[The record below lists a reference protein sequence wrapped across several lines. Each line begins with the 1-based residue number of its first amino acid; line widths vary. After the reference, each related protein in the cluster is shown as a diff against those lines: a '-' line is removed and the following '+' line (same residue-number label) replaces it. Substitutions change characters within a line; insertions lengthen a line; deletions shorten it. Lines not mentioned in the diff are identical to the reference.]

1 MRKMFF
7 FLAITFNLAVLCA
20 QDNSLFEPKQFVR
33 DSAVL
38 QYRVLYPE
46 NYDPGKKYPLILF
59 LHGAG
64 ERGNNNTAQL
74 KHGGAYFTSREN
86 RKKFPAIVIM
96 PQCPFTDF
104 WSRISLNFKGDDTLG
119 RLVFPTNV
127 PIGKT
132 LGLVSKLMDSLA
144 AGKDVNPK
152 KIYVGGLSMGGMG
165 TFELLWR
172 KPGFFAAAFPICGG
186 GNPESVTSYA
196 NGFPIWVFHGD
207 KDPTVKV
214 GNSRIMVNALR
225 KAGAK
230 VKYTEYPGVLH
241 NSWDHAFKEKT
252 LMPWLLSQQKK

>member
-1 MRKMFF
+1 MYKPLLF
-7 FLAITFNLAVLCA
+7 IVLMLQVALLSA
-20 QDNSLFEPKQFVR
+20 QDTSLFQAKQFVR

-46 NYDPGKKYPLILF
+46 NYNPSKKYPLILF

-64 ERGNNNTAQL
+64 ERGNNNKAQL
-74 KHGGAYFTSREN
+74 KHGGAFFTN
-86 RKKFPAIVIM
+86 PQYRKSYPAIVIM

-104 WSRISLNFKGDDTLG
+104 WARISLNFKGDDSLG
-119 RLVFPTNV
+119 RLVFPTNL

-144 AGKDVNPK
+144 AGQDVNTR
-152 KIYVGGLSMGGMG
+152 KIYIGGLSMGGMG

-186 GNPESVTSYA
+186 GNPETVSSYA
-196 NGFPIWVFHGD
+196 AGFPIWVFHGD

-214 GNSRIMVNALR
+214 GNSRLMVNALK

-230 VKYTEYPGVLH
+230 VKYSEYPGVLH
-241 NSWDHAFKEKT
+241 NSWDRAFKEKT
-252 LMPWLLSQQKK
+252 LMPWLFSQQRN